1 MNDPARGNHV
11 DPALFPKALGTA
23 RSSALLAPP
32 LLADALVSG
41 NTADAWSALSATL
54 ADGASYT
61 EVATEVVAPALVEVG
76 ARWAERRITVA
87 QEHLATAN
95 ATMLLS
101 QVFRGAH
108 VAAPNGR
115 KAVFACVAGNHHA
128 LGVRILSDAFA
139 IEGWDVRSLGA
150 NVPTGDLIDFLRA
163 EAPDLVG
170 LSVSHVDQADAARAV
185 AADVRASGSNPSTVI
200 VVGGFPFV
208 SGALTAADVGADAA
222 HSDARSALDALG

>member
-1 MNDPARGNHV
+1 MTAPVRGNDV
-11 DPALFPKALGTA
+11 DPALFPTPPGTVG
-23 RSSALLAPP
+23 SSGSLTAPM
-32 LLADALVSG
+32 LADALVSG
-41 NTADAWSALSATL
+41 DTAGAWSALHATL

-61 EVATEVVAPALVEVG
+61 DVATYVVGPALVEVG
-76 ARWAERRITVA
+76 ARWADHRITVA

-95 ATMLLS
+95 ATMLLGQAFMGS
-101 QVFRGAH
+101 D
-108 VAAPNGR
+108 VAPANGR

-139 IEGWDVRSLGA
+139 LAGWEVRSLGA
-150 NVPTGDLIDFLRA
+150 NVPTDDLIHFVRA

-170 LSVSHVDQADAARAV
+170 LSLSDADQAAAARIV
-185 AADVRASGSNPSTVI
+185 ATGVRAPDTGPAPLV

-222 HSDARSALDALG
+222 HADARSALDALG

>member
-1 MNDPARGNHV
+1 MNEPARGTDL
-11 DPALFPKALGTA
+11 DPDA
-23 RSSALLAPP
+23 RARAAVGSAELLEAPR
-32 LLADALVSG
+32 LADALVSG
-41 NTADAWSALSATL
+41 DTSDAWSALRTAL
-54 ADGASYT
+54 VGGARYAD
-61 EVATEVVAPALVEVG
+61 VATDVLGPALVEVG

-95 ATMLLS
+95 ATMLLGHA
-101 QVFRGAH
+101 FLDAE

-150 NVPTGDLIDFLRA
+150 NVPTDDLIAFVRA
-163 EAPDLVG
+163 EAPDVVG
-170 LSVSHVDQADAARAV
+170 LSLSDVEQADAARAV
-185 AADVRASGSNPSTVI
+185 AAAARASEGHPSPVV

-208 SGALTAADVGADAA
+208 HGALTAADVDADAA
-222 HSDARSALDALG
+222 HVDVRSAIDALG